1 MKIIAVKMSGL
12 ELKDLETTGLAWKQI
27 DECAAEVNSISV
39 KLNDLYLLGDERG
52 IDFLPVLHSLSPK
65 LALFDM
71 DSTLVAGEVIN
82 QLAALKNCEPEIALI
97 TNRAMNGEIDFDES
111 LRLRLS
117 HLQDITTEELS
128 TIHSKLPLNEGA
140 RELVLGLKRLNV
152 KTYIASGGFDF
163 FAQKVAAD
171 LEMDGCFSN
180 HLEMIN
186 GKTTGKVIGEIINAQ
201 KKKEILITKSQEL
214 GITLE
219 ETIAIGDG
227 ANDLEMIQK
236 AGYGIAYHAKP
247 IVKEKSPIRLSHN
260 PLHALL
266 YLWEK

>member
-27 DECAAEVNSISV
+27 DEFAAEVNSISV
-39 KLNDLYLLGDERG
+39 NLNDLYQLGDERG
-52 IDFLPVLHSLSPK
+52 IDFLPVPHAQPPK

-82 QLAALKNCEPEIALI
+82 QLAALKNCEPEITLI

-128 TIHSKLPLNEGA
+128 TIHSKLPLNPGA
-140 RELVLGLKRLNV
+140 KELISAFKKLGIKN
-152 KTYIASGGFDF
+152 YIASGGFDF
-163 FAQKVAAD
+163 FAKKLASD

-180 HLEMIN
+180 QLEMID
-186 GKTTGKVIGEIINAQ
+186 GKTTGKVIGEIINAK
-201 KKKEILITKSQEL
+201 KKKEILITKAQEY
-214 GITLE
+214 GISLQ

-227 ANDLEMIQK
+227 ANDLEMIQA
-236 AGYGIAYHAKP
+236 AGFGIAYHAKP
-247 IVKEKSPIRLSHN
+247 IVKEKSPLRLSHN
-260 PLHALL
+260 PLHTLL